1 MIEVT
6 YHRKYH
12 GVVVLGHARCG
23 EMGHDLVCAAVSSL
37 VLTLAANV
45 SSLVASD
52 TVRDYNIRTAEGEA
66 EIRCVPVR
74 KMKSV
79 VTLIY
84 DTVCTGFDLLQTLY
98 PENITYRVLG

>member
-1 MIEVT
+1 MIDVT

-12 GVVVLGHARCG
+12 GVVVLGHAQCG
-23 EMGHDLVCAAVSSL
+23 EKGHDLVCAAVSSL

-45 SSLVASD
+45 GSLAAD
-52 TVRDYNIRTAEGEA
+52 GTVRDYNIRTADGEA

-74 KMKSV
+74 RMNDV